1 MVGKFINFL
10 QNKKIQ
16 DVLSLEFIVRLI
28 SVVMKILSRRD
39 QSRNY

>member
-16 DVLSLEFIVRLI
+16 DLLSLEFSVRLI